1 MDKLEFMIDTLL
13 KENPNF
19 NKDNVLDYGNN
30 PKKLLR
36 ALMNVREP
44 GEISEKFLEIQD
56 EFLKDEIQ
64 AMGITDVNDL
74 KPVGSEGVCSVKNCD
89 SIYLWKGD
97 IVTIKADAIVN
108 AANKKMLGCRL
119 PLHYCI
125 DNAIHTFAGVQ
136 LRNECHE
143 IMEKQGHDELTGKA
157 KITKGY
163 NLPSK
168 YVIHTVGPIIYNSVK
183 DEDISLLKSSYY
195 ESLKLAEENKLE
207 SIVFCS
213 ISTGVF
219 NFPKE
224 LAAKIA
230 ISTVDNYLLSSKYIK
245 KVVFNL
251 YSEEDL
257 QIYKKTI
264 KAGIDEKEFSS

>member
-1 MDKLEFMIDTLL
+1 MDKLKFMIDTLL
-13 KENPNF
+13 KENPKF
-19 NKDNVLDYGNN
+19 NKDNIVDYEKN

-44 GEISEKFLEIQD
+44 GEISQEFLEVQD
-56 EFLKDEIQ
+56 EFLKNEIK

-74 KPVGSEGVCSVKNCD
+74 KPVGSEGVCSVTNCD

-97 IVTIKADAIVN
+97 IVTIKADCIVN

-136 LRNECHE
+136 LRNECYE
-143 IMEKQGHDELTGKA
+143 IMKKQGYDEPTGKA

-168 YVIHTVGPIIYNSVK
+168 FIIHTVGPIIYSSVK
-183 DEDISLLKSSYY
+183 EEDMALLKSSYY

-230 ISTVDNYLLSSKYIK
+230 IATVDNFLSSSKYVK
-245 KVVFNL
+245 KVIFNL
-251 YSEEDL
+251 YREEDL
-257 QIYKKTI
+257 KIYENII
-264 KAGIDEKEFSS
+264 KVGINE